1 MKSLLLT
8 AFALI
13 TMQLE
18 SAYLFSQATR
28 TSVANGNW
36 LSPATWDCVCIPM
49 PGENIVVNHSITL
62 DTSWYST
69 AAITVNSTGT
79 LTEGSSLRQWA
90 VTDGTFINNG
100 YVNIS
105 RVSVTGGSFTNNDSL
120 RMNLAFYVS
129 SSFNNNGDIFDVD
142 SFSNDGI
149 FVNNASAII
158 NCTLYS
164 NLDSI
169 INNGTINAFA
179 HTNLSKSYNNGI
191 LNFTDYT
198 NTATFVNTT
207 TVSLSNF
214 TNTAT
219 GTAVNK
225 SAFNATN
232 DFLNIGKFTN
242 DASGSVIVGSD
253 FANADSSSAFA
264 HFINDGFFQAGDNWL
279 NIDSVSGSGTF
290 CVNDSTANTGIL
302 SGSFDFCDLTPPAQP
317 PYIDWNPGTISPVIT
332 FCTKSCNSG
341 FNGMAEFDGLSVFPN
356 PCNNYFKIV
365 NPVEN
370 TKYELKVYN
379 LFGQAVLHSEITP
392 EVSPSSRGIDVSGL
406 QSGIYF
412 IELKAGDMVHC
423 EKICIQKF

>member
-1 MKSLLLT
+1 MKSLLLS

-18 SAYLFSQATR
+18 ATYLFSQSTR

-49 PGENIVVNHSITL
+49 PWDNIVVNHSITL

-69 AAITVNSTGT
+69 ASITVNSSGT
-79 LTEGSSLRQWA
+79 ITEGSSLRQWA
-90 VTDGTFINNG
+90 VTGGSFSNNG

-120 RMNLAFYVS
+120 RINLAFYVS
-129 SSFNNNGDIFDVD
+129 SVFINNGKIFDVD

-149 FVNNASAII
+149 FTNNLTANI

-169 INNGTINAFA
+169 VNGGVITAFA

-198 NTATFVNTT
+198 NTAIFVNTA
-207 TVSLSNF
+207 TVNFSNF
-214 TNTAT
+214 TNTAS
-219 GTAVNK
+219 GTALNK
-225 SAFNATN
+225 SGFSGTN
-232 DFLNIGKFTN
+232 DFLNVGKFTN
-242 DASGSVIVGSD
+242 EASGTVTVGSD

-264 HFINDGFFQAGDNWL
+264 RFINDGFFQAGDNWL

-290 CVNDSTANTGIL
+290 CVNDSTANTGIM

-317 PYIDWNPGTISPVIT
+317 PYIDWNPGTVSPGVT
-332 FCTKSCNSG
+332 WCTKSCNSG
-341 FNGMAEFDGLSVFPN
+341 FEKMAVPAGFSVFPN
-356 PCNNYFKIV
+356 PCDNYLQIGNLYESANYKLKI
-365 NPVEN
+365 
-370 TKYELKVYN
+370 YN
-379 LFGQAVLHSEITP
+379 LPGQVVLESEITSG
-392 EVSPSSRGIDVSGL
+392 VSYAKPGIDVSGL
-406 QSGIYF
+406 QNGIYF
-412 IELKAGDMVHC
+412 IELKAGDFVHC
-423 EKICIQKF
+423 EKICIQKL